1 MRSHGFVTEDTPH
14 TRIPGIWR
22 KLNQLYDVQALDDR
36 EMAYAFHNDPDP
48 LDPDEAVNIPD
59 FELPEEEYGDLIW
72 QKRFHGPDS
81 EASSSPPLMPTE
93 DDKLMFQPGVGLL
106 KDLQDGARSQKTE
119 SVADATPP
127 AKNAKTTRASRAAA
141 AKTGKATKAGKNDKN
156 SNSKAQS
163 VEEES
168 VEDEESEAED
178 KENSAESSEEVT
190 APSTRRTNRST
201 GTTKP
206 LPKRTR
212 KR

>member
-1 MRSHGFVTEDTPH
+1 MRSHGFVTEETPH

-36 EMAYAFHNDPDP
+36 EIAYAFHNEPDP
-48 LDPDEAVNIPD
+48 LDPEEAVNIPD

-93 DDKLMFQPGVGLL
+93 DDKLMFQPGLGLL
-106 KDLQDGARSQKTE
+106 KDLPEGARSHKTE
-119 SVADATPP
+119 SVVDATPP
-127 AKNAKTTRASRAAA
+127 SKNAKNTRASRAAA
-141 AKTGKATKAGKNDKN
+141 KSGKATKAGKNDKN
-156 SNSKAQS
+156 SKAQS

-168 VEDEESEAED
+168 AEEEESEAE
-178 KENSAESSEEVT
+178 ENKSSAESSEEVT
-190 APSTRRTNRST
+190 APSTRRTNRNT
-201 GTTKP
+201 GATKP
-206 LPKRTR
+206 PPKRTR